1 MHKRAET
8 LERVVNIV
16 IVIVVLA
23 MGVGLILQRAKL
35 KQQRTTIELQ
45 RNILNSNDCY
55 WTGNKR

>member
-8 LERVVNIV
+8 LERVVNTV

-23 MGVGLILQRAKL
+23 MGVGLTLQRTKL

>member
-1 MHKRAET
+1 MHKRTKT

-23 MGVGLILQRAKL
+23 MGVGLILQRTKL

>member
-23 MGVGLILQRAKL
+23 MGDGLTLQRTKL
-35 KQQRTTIELQ
+35 KQQRATIELQ

>member
-1 MHKRAET
+1 MHKRSGI

-23 MGVGLILQRAKL
+23 MGVWLTLQRTKL
-35 KQQRTTIELQ
+35 KQQRSTIELQ

>member
-1 MHKRAET
+1 MNKRAKT

-23 MGVGLILQRAKL
+23 MGVWLTLQRTKL

>member
-1 MHKRAET
+1 MHKRSET

-23 MGVGLILQRAKL
+23 MGVWLTLQRTKL
-35 KQQRTTIELQ
+35 KQQRATIELQ

>member
-8 LERVVNIV
+8 IKLVVNIV

-23 MGVGLILQRAKL
+23 MGVGLTLQRTKL
-35 KQQRTTIELQ
+35 KQQRATIELQ

>member
-1 MHKRAET
+1 MHKRTEAIK
-8 LERVVNIV
+8 RVVNII

-23 MGVGLILQRAKL
+23 MGVGLTLQRTKI

-55 WTGNKR
+55 WTGEKR

>member
-1 MHKRAET
+1 MHKRTKT
-8 LERVVNIV
+8 LERVVNII

-23 MGVGLILQRAKL
+23 MGVGLTLQRTKI